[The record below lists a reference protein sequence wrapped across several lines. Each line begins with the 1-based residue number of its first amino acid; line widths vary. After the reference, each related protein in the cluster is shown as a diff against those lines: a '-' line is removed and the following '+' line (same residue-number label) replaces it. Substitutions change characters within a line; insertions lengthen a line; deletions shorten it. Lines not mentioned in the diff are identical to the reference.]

1 LAHECAR
8 APSKPQSC
16 AAPHCQWT
24 LPGDAR
30 IRPLVTHHRRARQG
44 QQVEDDATDGSTRK
58 IREERARAAWSR
70 HRLVTGPP
78 RMPVRRSPRQGRCG
92 PHTLGG
98 LRFAFYCLLSPACL
112 SPRFAV
118 AFFITGLGPRTGKG
132 QLHRTAQFETDAL
145 VVSVCRPIGERL
157 LCSSRGE
164 RGCLIDDATNLTS
177 PQLNPIAL
185 LLHARIV
192 NRFCFM

>member
-8 APSKPQSC
+8 APSKPLRALRRTAS
-16 AAPHCQWT
+16 
-24 LPGDAR
+24 G
-30 IRPLVTHHRRARQG
+30 RPLVTRESARSSRTIAATPTPA
-44 QQVEDDATDGSTRK
+44 DDATEGSTRK

-118 AFFITGLGPRTGKG
+118 AFFITGLGPRTGG
-132 QLHRTAQFETDAL
+132 RQVHRTAQFETAAL
-145 VVSVCRPIGERL
+145 GGHRRP
-157 LCSSRGE
+157 SDRGAFLVWAA
-164 RGCLIDDATNLTS
+164 GA
-177 PQLNPIAL
+177 AL
-185 LLHARIV
+185 LFFTR
-192 NRFCFM
+192 